1 LACLPLLTVVIFFC
15 YLEKMKKYHFFLF
28 FLSFVVVRPANC
40 LDLKGFQPIP
50 PYGIFSTF
58 SADSLEKG
66 KMGIAL
72 TSEKS
77 LAPDFYRFTVLFA
90 FGVYDNLEIGMT
102 VPYVVD
108 WRHETDGF
116 EDISFGIKYRFLD
129 EGKYG
134 PAAALLIFGSPP
146 TGRQEFSTEGN
157 YGGGFILS
165 KKIGPVWG
173 HANLFYSRPG
183 TERFNDDITFAGGI
197 DFSASHNVNFLAE
210 IYGKKSYSGSLDRL
224 EPRFGYRMRMGEN
237 FYTTIGAGLDIKNRS
252 PEFRLLLTL
261 SYFITPS
268 EKKIRKIEE
277 VDD

>member
-1 LACLPLLTVVIFFC
+1 LTVVAFFC

-28 FLSFVVVRPANC
+28 FLSFVVVRPADC
-40 LDLKGFQPIP
+40 LDVKGFQPIP

-58 SADSLEKG
+58 SAESLERG
-66 KMGIAL
+66 KMGAGL
-72 TSEKS
+72 TIEKS
-77 LAPDFYRFTVLFA
+77 LAPDFYRFTFLFA

-102 VPYVVD
+102 VPYVAD

-134 PAAALLIFGSPP
+134 PALALLIFGSPP
-146 TGRQEFSTEGN
+146 NGKSEFSTEGN

-173 HANLFYSRPG
+173 HANLLYSRPG

-237 FYTTIGAGLDIKNRS
+237 LYTTLGAGLDIKNRN

-268 EKKIRKIEE
+268 KKKIRSIEE
-277 VDD
+277 VD